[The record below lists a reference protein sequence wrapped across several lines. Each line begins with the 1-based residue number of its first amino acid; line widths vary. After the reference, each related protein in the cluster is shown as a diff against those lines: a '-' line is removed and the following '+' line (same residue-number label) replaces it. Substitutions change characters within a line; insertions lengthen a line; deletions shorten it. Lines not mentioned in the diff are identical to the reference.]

1 MNRNIFYV
9 AFVFVILAT
18 CISSRSLSDSSI
30 DVKTNNSSYKGPTL
44 MQVLQSI
51 FDDPEFLALSDYE
64 QLKVLE
70 VIYSVLE
77 SCYAQRKGHAKSA
90 FFN

>member
-1 MNRNIFYV
+1 MNRKIFYV
-9 AFVFVILAT
+9 AFVLVILAS
-18 CISSRSLSDSSI
+18 CIISSSLSDSSI
-30 DVKTNNSSYKGPTL
+30 YVENNNSSDKGPTL
-44 MQVLQSI
+44 IQVLQGI

-70 VIYSVLE
+70 VIYSLLE
-77 SCYAQRKGHAKSA
+77 SSYSQRKSHGKSA

>member
-30 DVKTNNSSYKGPTL
+30 DVETNNSSYKVPTL

-64 QLKVLE
+64 QLKVLD
-70 VIYSVLE
+70 VIYSILE
-77 SCYAQRKGHAKSA
+77 SSYAQPKSHAKSA